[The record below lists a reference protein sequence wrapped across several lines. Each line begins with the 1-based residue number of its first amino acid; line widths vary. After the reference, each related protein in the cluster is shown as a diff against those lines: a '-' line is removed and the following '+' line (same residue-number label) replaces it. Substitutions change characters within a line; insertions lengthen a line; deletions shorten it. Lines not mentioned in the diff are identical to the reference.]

1 MMRLEDIR
9 DVLGTNIP
17 VLGVI
22 PESRAV
28 LQASNTGAPIILEP
42 QSDAGA
48 AYVELVGRYL
58 GELDPQAPVRM
69 ERGFF
74 GRLFG
79 G

>member
-1 MMRLEDIR
+1 MRVEHS
-9 DVLGTNIP
+9 TC
-17 VLGVI
+17 
-22 PESRAV
+22 
-28 LQASNTGAPIILEP
+28 TFHLEP
-42 QSDAGA
+42 QTDAGA
-48 AYVELVGRYL
+48 AYAELVGRYL